1 MIPNDS
7 NKNNLFRV
15 TSKNSVLRCLKAGVD
30 INMCNSKG
38 QTALFT
44 CNIAEAIQ
52 AMSEAVQIV
61 PF

>member
-1 MIPNDS
+1 MISREN

-15 TSKNSVLRCLKAGVD
+15 KSKNGVLRCLKAGMD

-44 CNIAEAIQ
+44 GNGANLLI
-52 AMSEAVQIV
+52 
-61 PF
+61 